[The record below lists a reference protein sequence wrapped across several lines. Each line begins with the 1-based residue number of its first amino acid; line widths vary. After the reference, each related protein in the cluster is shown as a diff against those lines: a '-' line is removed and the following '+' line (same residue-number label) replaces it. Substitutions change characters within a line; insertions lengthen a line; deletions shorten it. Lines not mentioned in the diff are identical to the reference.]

1 MCVSERER
9 ERERMILRMCAK
21 IEQKRTRRRRRLAK
35 NICTRATSGGSGV
48 CALQSYTHFS
58 ARASFS
64 LSTDG
69 GENTKLDTQTHFPFS
84 PPVLR
89 GNVSLRLVLN
99 KRKTRI
105 VPRRRGPAKNQATAT
120 REHVSARARALV
132 PRCLIRLQTKGK
144 RSTHTRALIEDSAP
158 LCVCVRE
165 PFAE

>member
-9 ERERMILRMCAK
+9 ERERENAFKNVCKNRTKTHTPTTPSCEEHLYARNKRRQWRLRTP
-21 IEQKRTRRRRRLAK
+21 I
-35 NICTRATSGGSGV
+35 V
-48 CALQSYTHFS
+48 HALFCSCVFL
-58 ARASFS
+58 S

-69 GENTKLDTQTHFPFS
+69 GENTKLDTQTHFPVTL
-84 PPVLR
+84 PALR
-89 GNVSLRLVLN
+89 GNVSLCLVLN

-144 RSTHTRALIEDSAP
+144 RSTHTHVYEH
-158 LCVCVRE
+158 
-165 PFAE
+165 